1 MPESSMFLNTEKTEK
16 SSSNRLFETKFSEKS
31 LIQIRNRSSPR
42 MEPSGTHVST
52 SEITVA

>member
-1 MPESSMFLNTEKTEK
+1 MFLNTEKTEK

-31 LIQIRNRSSPR
+31 LIQIRNRSGPR